1 MLIGYA
7 RVSSAEQIL
16 DLQLDALTAAGV
28 APDNIYTDKKSGKS
42 IDRKGLNDALSH
54 LRSGDTLIVWRL
66 DRLGRTLKELIAI
79 VNDLNSKG
87 VQFRSLQE
95 GFDTTTPGGELFF
108 HVFGAVAQFERKI
121 IIERTQA
128 GLQAARAR
136 GRLGG
141 RPKLEDQDPK
151 KIAMAR
157 KLYKDMDMPVKEILE
172 TLHMSRS
179 TLYRYVGETGVAK

>member
-7 RVSSAEQIL
+7 RVSSTEQIL
-16 DLQLDALTAAGV
+16 DLQLDALNAAECKSE
-28 APDNIYTDKKSGKS
+28 NIYTDKKSGKNLE
-42 IDRKGLNDALSH
+42 RKGLNDALSH
-54 LRSGDTLIVWRL
+54 LREEDTLMVWRL
-66 DRLGRTLKELIAI
+66 DRLGRTLKELIEI
-79 VNDLNSKG
+79 VNDLNKRG

-141 RPKLEDQDPK
+141 RPKIADLDPK
-151 KIAMAR
+151 KIEMAK
-157 KLYKDMDMPVKEILE
+157 KLYKDMDMPVQEILD
-172 TLHMSRS
+172 TLHMSKS
-179 TLYRYVGETGVAK
+179 TFYRYVGRGENK